1 METDRVTIEAPTK
14 LSDGR
19 MVLAFT
25 GWMDGG
31 DVSTGTVEWLARRLG
46 ARRVGVIDPEGFYIC
61 GFPGTMDISALFRP
75 DVEIVDGQIRALRE
89 PANIFYS
96 ADRNYLLLFTGRE
109 PNLNWRAFADRILS
123 FASQAG
129 VRRMY
134 FVGSYAG
141 MVPHT
146 REPRL
151 ASAVSDPA
159 MKAELAACG
168 IRFTSYEG
176 PASFATYLMTRAGHY
191 GLSMASLVAEIPA
204 YVQGANPKC
213 IEAVVR
219 KVAAILGLHVR
230 FDDLGSLTEAWEQR
244 LSEALQDKQELHDL
258 IGKMEES
265 YDNEVFDTQMG
276 DLKEW
281 LEQKGVRLD

>member
-1 METDRVTIEAPTK
+1 MEADRVTIEAPPK

-31 DVSTGTVEWLARRLG
+31 DVSTGTVEWLTSTLG
-46 ARRVGVIDPEGFYIC
+46 ARRVGAIDPEGFYISS
-61 GFPGTMDISALFRP
+61 FPGSMEISALFRP
-75 DVEIVDGQIRALRE
+75 HTQIVDGEVRELRE

-96 ADRNYLLLFTGRE
+96 ADKNRLLLFVGKE
-109 PNLNWRAFADRILS
+109 PNLNWRAFADRTLS

-151 ASAVSDPA
+151 MSAVSDPA

-176 PASFATYLMTRAGHY
+176 PASFATYLMTRAGRY
-191 GLSMASLVAEIPA
+191 GLAMASLVAEIPA
-204 YVQGANPKC
+204 YVQGPNPKC

-219 KVAAILGLHVR
+219 KLVAILGLHVR
-230 FDDLGSLTEAWEQR
+230 FDDLRSLTDAWEQR
-244 LSEALQDKQELHDL
+244 LGEALQDKQELREL

-281 LEQKGVRLD
+281 LEQQGVRLD